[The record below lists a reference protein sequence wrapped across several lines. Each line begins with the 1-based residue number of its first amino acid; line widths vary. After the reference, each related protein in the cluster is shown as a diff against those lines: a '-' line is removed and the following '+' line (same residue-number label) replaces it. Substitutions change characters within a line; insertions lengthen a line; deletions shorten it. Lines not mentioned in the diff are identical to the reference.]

1 MENLE
6 TLVTIIT
13 NQNKTIEALRKE
25 LESQKE
31 SVIFWYNKFN
41 KLEESLIEKT
51 EE

>member
-13 NQNKTIEALRKE
+13 NQNKKIEALRKE
-25 LESQKE
+25 LTSQKD
-31 SVIFWYNKFN
+31 SVVFWYEKFN
-41 KLEESLIEKT
+41 KLEESLTAKT